1 MSDIQQK
8 ITRYAKEE
16 NTTMMRK
23 IQSKHTQNCYML
35 RLPDKD
41 IRTVLHVFNRSTGVE
56 DTFPKA
62 LK

>member
-41 IRTVLHVFNRSTGVE
+41 IRTVLHVFNS
-56 DTFPKA
+56 
-62 LK
+62 